1 MIPMRLT
8 PLRQLAI
15 VSAGQAAPKSDE
27 FSDYG
32 TPFVRAGSLDRLLSG
47 ELESELELVNE
58 ETARRRKLKTY
69 PRGTVLFA
77 KSGMSATKDRVYVL
91 KNPAHVVSHLATL
104 IPKSETQAEYLRLAL
119 KHFPPSSLIK
129 DLAYP
134 AISLGDIEGFE
145 IPVPNSLDDQIRIA
159 HLLGK
164 VEGLINQRKQHLEQL
179 DDLLKSVFL
188 EMFGDPVRNEKG
200 WDKPA
205 LTAFGKISTGNTP
218 PRSESANYDGDFIE
232 WIKTDNITGDA
243 VCVTPSTEHLSE
255 IGARKARTVTSGALL
270 VACIAG
276 SVESIGRA
284 ALTDRTVSFNQQIN
298 AIQPGKDVNPL
309 YLYGLFRLSRSYIQ
323 SHATK
328 GMKKILTK
336 GDFEK
341 ITMIKPPFEI
351 QNRFAVIVEKVEGIK
366 SRYKQS
372 LAGLETLYGALSQR
386 AFKGQLDLS
395 RLSLPEPPAQH
406 IAPVSI
412 GDQAT
417 VPEPVAQASP
427 VIDLPAS
434 DKLSAVLENAE
445 ARKALIEEWLEA
457 YSQQLEGAPFSA
469 QDFMVAASDRLT
481 EWLQTVV
488 EDEAV
493 ADEQNNRLAEFYPSN
508 DVGLDVNDYEH
519 IKKWIFEALVANRLT
534 QSRNI
539 TGYDEQSG
547 EPIFGN
553 LIELKASQ
561 T

>member
-1 MIPMRLT
+1 MKWHSFAEVVTDATSKFKKIK
-8 PLRQLAI
+8 A
-15 VSAGQAAPKSDE
+15 
-27 FSDYG
+27 SDYLAQG
-32 TPFVRAGSLDRLLSG
+32 RYKIIDQSKEPVAGYTDDPK
-47 ELESELELVNE
+47 LVNGLLLPVLIFGDHTRILKYE
-58 ETARRRKLKTY
+58 EEPIALGADGAKALWINPTIANARY
-69 PRGTVLFA
+69 
-77 KSGMSATKDRVYVL
+77 VYY
-91 KNPAHVVSHLATL
+91 
-104 IPKSETQAEYLRLAL
+104 YLRSIQIKEAGYSRHFKFL
-119 KHFPPSSLIK
+119 K
-129 DLAYP
+129 
-134 AISLGDIEGFE
+134 EVE
-145 IPVPNSLDDQIRIA
+145 IPIPYKDGSPDFNQQIRIV

-164 VEGLINQRKQHLEQL
+164 VEGLFTQRKQHLQQL

-309 YLYGLFRLSRSYIQ
+309 YLYGLFKLSRSYIQ

-372 LAGLETLYGALSQR
+372 LADLETLYGALSQR

-395 RLSLPEPPAQH
+395 RVSLPEPSAQH

-434 DKLSAVLENAE
+434 DKLPAALENAE
-445 ARKALIEEWLEA
+445 ARKALIAEWWEA
-457 YSQQLEGAPFSA
+457 YRQQLGDVPFSA

-493 ADEQNNRLAEFYPSN
+493 ADEQKNRLAEFYPSN

>member
-1 MIPMRLT
+1 MKPT

-47 ELESELELVNE
+47 EPESGLELVSE

-91 KNPAHVVSHLATL
+91 QNPAHVVSHLATL
-104 IPKSETQAEYLRLAL
+104 IPKSGTHIDYLRLAL

-129 DLAYP
+129 DPAYP
-134 AISLGDIEGFE
+134 AIGLGDIEDFK
-145 IPVPNSLDDQIRIA
+145 IPTPDSSDAQIRIA

-164 VEGLINQRKQHLEQL
+164 VEGLIAQRKQHLQQL

-218 PRSESANYDGDFIE
+218 PRSESVNYDGDFIE

-309 YLYGLFRLSRSYIQ
+309 YLYGLFKLSRSYIQ

-341 ITMIKPPFEI
+341 ITMIKPSFEM
-351 QNRFAVIVEKVEGIK
+351 QNRFAVIFEKVESIK

-372 LAGLETLYGALSQR
+372 LADLETLYGALSQQ
-386 AFKGQLDLS
+386 AFKGELDLS
-395 RLSLPEPPAQH
+395 RVPIPAQLV
-406 IAPVSI
+406 APVSP

-417 VPEPVAQASP
+417 VPEPVVQTVPA
-427 VIDLPAS
+427 IHLPDTGNLLA
-434 DKLSAVLENAE
+434 ALENSE
-445 ARKALIEEWLEA
+445 ARKALIAEWLEA
-457 YSQQLEGAPFSA
+457 YRQQLGDAPFSV
-469 QDFMVAASDRLT
+469 QDFMVAVSDRLT

-488 EDEAV
+488 EDEGV
-493 ADEQNNRLAEFYPSN
+493 TDEQKNRLAEFYPSN

-519 IKKWIFEALVANRLT
+519 IKKWVFEALAAGALT
-534 QSRNI
+534 Q
-539 TGYDEQSG
+539 G
-547 EPIFGN
+547 GN
-553 LIELKASQ
+553 KVGNRIELKAVQS
-561 T
+561 